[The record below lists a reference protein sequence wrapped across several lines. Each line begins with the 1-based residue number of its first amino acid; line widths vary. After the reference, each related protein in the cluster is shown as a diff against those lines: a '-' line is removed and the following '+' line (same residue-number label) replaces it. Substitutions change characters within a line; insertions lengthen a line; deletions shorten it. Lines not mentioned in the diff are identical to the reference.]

1 MQRPLGLTEDNA
13 LVILMAAHKLNYT
26 PLEIN
31 IKSLPPK
38 TLKNKLQKNVLTH
51 NENKELKKVM
61 KSKLKKKGRKS
72 NHSKKKDYEL
82 KNTTENFKE
91 KVYLESMEKL
101 HCHVCYPLLV

>member
-38 TLKNKLQKNVLTH
+38 TLKNKLQKNLYSIFFFFVQTSSINQSL
-51 NENKELKKVM
+51 
-61 KSKLKKKGRKS
+61 
-72 NHSKKKDYEL
+72 
-82 KNTTENFKE
+82 
-91 KVYLESMEKL
+91 
-101 HCHVCYPLLV
+101 

>member
-1 MQRPLGLTEDNA
+1 MGLLFKVRSSGCFKMGSFLWMN
-13 LVILMAAHKLNYT
+13 LSFSKKVH
-26 PLEIN
+26 N
-31 IKSLPPK
+31 ITLPPK

-91 KVYLESMEKL
+91 KVYLESMVKL